1 MIYLFYGENSF
12 MLQEKLAEL
21 KARYSAKFASG
32 LNFWKV
38 DLEEG
43 FDQLEN
49 IVAAQS
55 MFAEKKLAF
64 LRGAFSI
71 NSNEWDGIEKILVRS
86 KVKNDQEVIL
96 VFYDFFSS
104 DKKSPEQIKKI
115 KDFFK
120 KNGKVEEFKNYG
132 RMGMIKWAIQEAEK
146 IGLKI
151 NTTNLAYLIDSAG
164 LDCYRISNELKK
176 LALFKNQQEISRSDL
191 DILVEK
197 EVEASVFRTTDA
209 LAQKNIALALKCLG
223 EHWRNNEDPLMIL
236 NMLVW
241 QFRNLIK
248 TADLISQK
256 LPKEIIAQKL
266 GTKPWL
272 AEKNIRTVKNFSMAK
287 LKSIYQKLA
296 EADLAIK
303 TGQKDGREALED
315 FVYSFLEA

>member
-1 MIYLFYGENSF
+1 
-12 MLQEKLAEL
+12 MLREKLAEL

-43 FDQLEN
+43 FDQLED
-49 IVAAQS
+49 IMGARS

-64 LRGAFSI
+64 LRGVFSL
-71 NSNEWDGIEKILVRS
+71 NQSEWDGLEKIITRPNL
-86 KVKNDQEVIL
+86 KEDKEVIL
-96 VFYDFFSS
+96 VFYPAPFEGAGSA
-104 DKKSPEQIKKI
+104 DKKVTEQIKKI

-120 KNGKVEEFKNYG
+120 KNGQTEEFKNLD
-132 RMGMIKWAIQEAEK
+132 RSHMVRWAAEEAEK

-151 NTTNLAYLIDSAG
+151 NTANLAYLIDNAG
-164 LDCYRISNELKK
+164 SDCYRITNELNK
-176 LALFKNQQEISRSDL
+176 LFLFRPQAEISKSDL
-191 DILVEK
+191 DVLVEK
-197 EVEASVFRTTDA
+197 EVEANVFRTTDA
-209 LAQKNIALALKCLG
+209 LAQKNLPAALKCLG

-248 TADLISQK
+248 TADLVSQK
-256 LPKEIIAQKL
+256 LSKDNIAQKL
-266 GTKPWL
+266 GIKPWL
-272 AEKNIRTVKNFSMAK
+272 AEKNIRTVKNFFPSR
-287 LKSIYQKLA
+287 LKIIYRELA

-315 FVYSFLEA
+315 FVYSFLN